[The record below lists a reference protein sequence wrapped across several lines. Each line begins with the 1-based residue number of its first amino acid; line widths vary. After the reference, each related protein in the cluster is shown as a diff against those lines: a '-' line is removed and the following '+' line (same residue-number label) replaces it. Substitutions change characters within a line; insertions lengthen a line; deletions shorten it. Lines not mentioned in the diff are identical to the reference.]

1 MSITVTSK
9 KVAIL
14 GSTGSIGCNT
24 LRVIEFLGEPYS
36 VVALS
41 AGNSIDT
48 LSKQIAQFHPQLV
61 SVSSERVANELRQRL
76 IDQNVSPIPEIC
88 FGSEGLVKVATHPD
102 AGIVVSATVGSLGFV
117 PTYRALE
124 LGRRVAL
131 ANKETLVMAGELM
144 TQAAKKSGAEL
155 LPVDSEHNAIHQCL
169 RGERRN
175 EVRRIIL

>member
-1 MSITVTSK
+1 MSTTGISK

-48 LSKQIAQFHPQLV
+48 LVKQIAQFRPQLV
-61 SVSSERVANELRQRL
+61 SVSTAIAANELKQKLADAR
-76 IDQNVSPIPEIC
+76 ISPIPEIC
-88 FGSEGLVKVATHPD
+88 FGAEGLVKVATHPD

-131 ANKETLVMAGELM
+131 ANKETLVM
-144 TQAAKKSGAEL
+144 
-155 LPVDSEHNAIHQCL
+155 
-169 RGERRN
+169 
-175 EVRRIIL
+175 